1 MIYTSRNNGC
11 RAAAGLVFYGCLTN
25 LPCCLLLTSAK
36 VPRGRPINVLIFDLG
51 GGTFDVSLVTINK
64 GTFEV
69 KAVGG
74 DTHLGGEDFDNQMV
88 KYFVENFNRKEGKDI
103 TTNPRALG
111 RLRVACGRAKRILSS
126 TTFTSIEVDCLHDGV
141 DFSSKITRAKFEE
154 LNMNYFNKCME
165 TVQRCMEDAQWDTS
179 MVNEVVLVGGSTRIP
194 KLQQMLHD
202 VFDGKNLCKTINPD
216 EAVAYGA
223 AVLAAN
229 MSGKGNKMVKSLV
242 LLDVIPLSL
251 GFETHGR
258 IMRVVIPKNTPI
270 PVTKEVRT
278 HTVRDNQSGI
288 LTKVYQ
294 GERSRS
300 RDNVLVGVFR
310 LSNLPLAPRGV
321 INFNV
326 RFEIDADGI
335 LKVSAEETST
345 GQKGIITITKDKR
358 RLSQEETDRMLQDAK
373 RYKDDD
379 QDYIKKIKAYNALED
394 YVYVMK
400 TKVNDDNLRQRL
412 SQEDMRKMN
421 DLDHEARDWLKT
433 NKLAE
438 IQVIENKE
446 KELRCAYN
454 SIIGQFM

>member
-1 MIYTSRNNGC
+1 GICGKPKIEVSDKGVKKLFAAEDISAMVLTKMKEVASAYLTADVKSAVITVPAYFDDLQRQATKD
-11 RAAAGLVFYGCLTN
+11 AAALMFC
-25 LPCCLLLTSAK
+25 A
-36 VPRGRPINVLIFDLG
+36 I
-51 GGTFDVSLVTINK
+51 
-64 GTFEV
+64 
-69 KAVGG
+69 
-74 DTHLGGEDFDNQMV
+74 
-88 KYFVENFNRKEGKDI
+88 
-103 TTNPRALG
+103 
-111 RLRVACGRAKRILSS
+111 
-126 TTFTSIEVDCLHDGV
+126 
-141 DFSSKITRAKFEE
+141 
-154 LNMNYFNKCME
+154 
-165 TVQRCMEDAQWDTS
+165 
-179 MVNEVVLVGGSTRIP
+179 
-194 KLQQMLHD
+194 
-202 VFDGKNLCKTINPD
+202 
-216 EAVAYGA
+216 
-223 AVLAAN
+223 LAAN

-251 GFETHGR
+251 GFETHGQ
-258 IMRVVIPKNTPI
+258 IMQVVIPKNTPI

-278 HTVRDNQSGI
+278 HTDRDSDQSVI
-288 LTKVYQ
+288 LTKVFQ

-300 RDNVLVGVFR
+300 RDNILVGVFR

-358 RLSQEETDRMLQDAK
+358 CLSQEETDRMLQDAK

-379 QDYIKKIKAYNALED
+379 QVYIKKIKAYNALED

-446 KELRCAYN
+446 NELRCAYN
-454 SIIGQFM
+454 SIIGQLM